1 LEFQLAIV
9 KGLQTAFPGKPVF
22 LSEFGYATD
31 TLDPAQ
37 AAICEDA
44 TWMRAYEMGLA
55 GAGKWM
61 LWDLPPG
68 PNPHERSMGLF
79 DAAGNPKPSAVALP
93 AISARLA
100 PSHAPRGQVEV
111 TANSLGSIAYKY
123 TADDAYFG
131 SGNGHAGE
139 GPVRWEGQ
147 GWAQIFA
154 DWAEPGTVHVRA
166 TAAGQ
171 VTLDLGQMLG
181 LSSLPDYG
189 LEADGI
195 PWPHTTAG
203 SILVFSIKPG
213 ITVTLH
219 LALTTVDAKIAI
231 LWPHGDA
238 AVSEAK
244 LANLTAYLTFPGSW
258 SAVPCDLAPEVTLWR
273 ALNNEPAAPVA
284 VGARRMAEVS
294 GRHVPMWDFNDVDV
308 SAARDPK
315 NKLYFSVRVTGQS
328 YRANIWV
335 HGVDARTYMP
345 LPLQPDGVLP
355 VSPDAVPSEID
366 ARIQIVWPH
375 GGAPVTEAK
384 LANVSADLFAHG
396 TRKRLG
402 IAAAGAP
409 WQPAVWLL
417 RAVNNNVGERAAQ
430 GVPRD
435 AGDGSVHWDFN
446 DVDVSPARDPS
457 SKLHFWIEVDG
468 VRTCSNFW
476 THGVDA
482 RTYLPNPDVLLGDCP

>member
-1 LEFQLAIV
+1 
-9 KGLQTAFPGKPVF
+9 
-22 LSEFGYATD
+22 
-31 TLDPAQ
+31 
-37 AAICEDA
+37 
-44 TWMRAYEMGLA
+44 M
-55 GAGKWM
+55 
-61 LWDLPPG
+61 
-68 PNPHERSMGLF
+68 
-79 DAAGNPKPSAVALP
+79 
-93 AISARLA
+93 
-100 PSHAPRGQVEV
+100 

-139 GPVRWEGQ
+139 GAVRWEGQ
-147 GWAQIFA
+147 GWGQIFA

-181 LSSLPDYG
+181 LSSLPNYG

-244 LANLTAYLTFPGSW
+244 LANITAYLTFPGSW

-284 VGARRMAEVS
+284 AGARRMAEFS
-294 GRHVPMWDFNDVDV
+294 GRHVPVWDFNDVDV

-315 NKLYFSVRVTGQS
+315 NKLYFSVRVAGQS
-328 YRANIWV
+328 YRANVWV

-355 VSPDAVPSEID
+355 VSPNAVPPEID

-375 GGAPVTEAK
+375 GGAPVTEAN

-402 IAAAGAP
+402 IAATRGALAACSMAGARGGQQCRRTGRP
-409 WQPAVWLL
+409 GGAAGRGRRL
-417 RAVNNNVGERAAQ
+417 RALGLQRRGRQPGPRSEQQTPLLDRSRWRAHLFELL
-430 GVPRD
+430 D
-435 AGDGSVHWDFN
+435 AWRGCA
-446 DVDVSPARDPS
+446 DVSAEPRCLA
-457 SKLHFWIEVDG
+457 G
-468 VRTCSNFW
+468 
-476 THGVDA
+476 G
-482 RTYLPNPDVLLGDCP
+482 LPVKPTGNSRRHS